1 MNAAA
6 RRVSV
11 AGAVIVVLAIVTV
24 VVVIWRANDRTAGP
38 QNPGQACPPVVAAR
52 GRPLLAASGVHRVM
66 LIGDSIMEQAS
77 CSVADSLAGLG
88 ITTTRHAVA
97 GSGLL
102 TGMDW
107 VTTARS
113 LLAQEHP
120 DAVIAVF
127 VGNYLGTP
135 IRDAQGN
142 VIVKDTPA
150 FRSAWQAR
158 AEQLSK
164 VVRRAG
170 ADMYWVSPPPFAFPP
185 FQGAPALYAG
195 YRTISGDHFLDA
207 GRSLAGAHGHEVASK
222 TTCGARRVV
231 RTEDV
236 AHLTDDGARIYG
248 QTIARDFGRSVGPR
262 TSPKPC

>member
-1 MNAAA
+1 VNAAA

-11 AGAVIVVLAIVTV
+11 AGAVVVVLSIVSV
-24 VVVIWRANDRTAGP
+24 AVVIWRTNDRTAGP

-52 GRPLLAASGVHRVM
+52 GRPLLAAPGVHRVM
-66 LIGDSIMEQAS
+66 LVGDSIMQQAS
-77 CSVADSLAGLG
+77 CAVADSLAGLG
-88 ITTTRHAVA
+88 ITTSRRAVP
-97 GSGLL
+97 GTGLL

-107 VTTARS
+107 VTTLRG
-113 LLAQEHP
+113 LLAAEHP

-127 VGNYLGTP
+127 VGNYLGSP

-142 VIVKDTPA
+142 VIAKDTPA
-150 FRSAWQAR
+150 FRTAWQAR
-158 AEQLSK
+158 AEQLSH
-164 VVRRAG
+164 VVRQAG

-185 FQGAPALYAG
+185 FQGAAALYAG

-207 GRSLAGAHGHEVASK
+207 GRSLADAHGREVAST

-231 RTEDV
+231 RAEDV

>member
-1 MNAAA
+1 MAPSGS
-6 RRVSV
+6 RRYGSRVV
-11 AGAVIVVLAIVTV
+11 GGAVVLLGVLV
-24 VVVIWRANDRTAGP
+24 VVAALVVWRSNDRIAGP
-38 QNPGQACPPVVAAR
+38 ANPVLTCATTIAAR
-52 GRPLLAASGVHRVM
+52 GRPLLAAPGVHRVM

-107 VTTARS
+107 VTTVRS

-127 VGNYLGTP
+127 VGNYLGAP

-158 AEQLSK
+158 AEQLSA
-164 VVRRAG
+164 VVRHAG
-170 ADMYWVSPPPFAFPP
+170 AAMYWVSPPPFAFPP

-195 YRTISGDHFLDA
+195 YRTISGDHFLDS
-207 GRSLAGAHGHEVASK
+207 GRSLADAHGREVASK

-231 RTEDV
+231 RAEDV

-248 QTIARDFGRSVGPR
+248 
-262 TSPKPC
+262 